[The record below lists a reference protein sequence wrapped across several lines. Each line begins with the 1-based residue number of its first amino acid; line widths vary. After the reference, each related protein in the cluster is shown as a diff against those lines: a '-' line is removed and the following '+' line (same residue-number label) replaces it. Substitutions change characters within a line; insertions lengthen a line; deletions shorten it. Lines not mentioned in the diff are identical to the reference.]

1 MVTEQTGGGVAVAKD
16 LMAVNL
22 VAALI
27 TAFLMGS
34 SLLLLVVAAAF
45 EGGSG
50 WVAFLAV
57 FVIIVQMSA
66 AMICVWHNHVP
77 EHQKM
82 MRKVMGL
89 ISWIMTGV
97 SLFFLLVIMLAF
109 PVALFAVSDEASRL
123 F

>member
-1 MVTEQTGGGVAVAKD
+1 MAVAKD

>member
-1 MVTEQTGGGVAVAKD
+1 
-16 LMAVNL
+16 MAVNL
-22 VAALI
+22 TAALI

-34 SLLLLVVAAAF
+34 SLILLVVAAAF
-45 EGGSG
+45 DEGGG

-57 FVIIVQMSA
+57 FVIIVQMTS

-77 EHQKM
+77 VRHGT
-82 MRKVMGL
+82 MRTVVGL

-97 SLFFLLVIMLAF
+97 SLFFLVIIMMAI
-109 PVALFAVSDEASRL
+109 PIALFAVSDAASSL